1 MATLFN
7 QNALTRWALIFL
19 LLTVAVGAF
28 AFAGM
33 AVAAAIVAKFL
44 FGLFVLLFFVFLF
57 SGASSGCPKREQRM
71 LSGPVES
78 ACAAGSKQI

>member
-28 AFAGM
+28 AFAGL
-33 AVAAAIVAKFL
+33 AIAAAIVAKFL
-44 FGLFVLLFFVFLF
+44 FGLFGLLFFVFLF
-57 SGASSGCPKREQRM
+57 LGLLRGA
-71 LSGPVES
+71 
-78 ACAAGSKQI
+78 

>member
-1 MATLFN
+1 VGAKSLGSGFGFVRSLFVATIFS

-33 AVAAAIVAKFL
+33 AIATAIIAKFL
-44 FGLFVLLFFVFLF
+44 FGLFVLLFFVFLIL
-57 SGASSGCPKREQRM
+57 GLCRRT
-71 LSGPVES
+71 
-78 ACAAGSKQI
+78 

>member
-1 MATLFN
+1 MGAKSLGSGFGFVQSLFVATLFN

-33 AVAAAIVAKFL
+33 AIAAAVLAKFL
-44 FGLFVLLFFVFLF
+44 FGLFVLLFFVFLILGLRR
-57 SGASSGCPKREQRM
+57 GA
-71 LSGPVES
+71 
-78 ACAAGSKQI
+78 